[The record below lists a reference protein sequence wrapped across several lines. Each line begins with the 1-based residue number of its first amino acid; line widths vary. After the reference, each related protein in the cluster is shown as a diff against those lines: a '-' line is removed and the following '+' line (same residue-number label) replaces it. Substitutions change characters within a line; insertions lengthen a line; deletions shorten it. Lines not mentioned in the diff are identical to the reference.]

1 MIILKIIAYIVGF
14 AIGSSLFFYFLDKKE
29 ENKKKKENWQRK
41 YLYPTPENSRRK
53 GNEISGN

>member
-1 MIILKIIAYIVGF
+1 MIILEIIAYIIGF

-41 YLYPTPENSRRK
+41 FLYPTSENLWRK
-53 GNEISGN
+53 ENKI

>member
-1 MIILKIIAYIVGF
+1 MIIFEIIAYIVGF

-41 YLYPTPENSRRK
+41 YLYPTPENSRQK
-53 GNEISGN
+53 GE

>member
-1 MIILKIIAYIVGF
+1 MIILEIIAYIIGF

-41 YLYPTPENSRRK
+41 YLYSTPDKFKRERK
-53 GNEISGN
+53 I